1 MVGNKFNTSDQA
13 FEITAKLLVDYLSL
27 KLPPGVSSYH
37 IDVGDMA
44 FLDAVVPH
52 DIRPGFVKAVEYR
65 SACLPESGHLTPIQ
79 QLVKECVRLGLG
91 REDCFLLGGGMKM
104 DDGRILV
111 LPNGSNIVKAKETKQ
126 KKVQQVT
133 QVNTQDLTWL
143 MNSGLPADQVELIK
157 SAMSDIN
164 ISEVST
170 LADNDS
176 AQQHQQQQK
185 QEKIEMHTD
194 RRKRTSNSRGRALLQ
209 NGFGDGLRN
218 EVKPITS
225 NRPMT
230 ASTSASPGDTS
241 KTMQTNQ
248 ALNSPIKINNN
259 NRSVTPN
266 KIRQPAPKI
275 LKTKPPTNNYPAK
288 EKNARGERY
297 RKEVIGQG
305 FDKEVIGGP
314 PPMAKGD
321 SAKAERALQ
330 RRMRSMERMSK
341 MRMYEEE
348 VEAPLQ
354 TKWRDSL
361 WDYSAHGGAHKF
373 LVLSIV
379 APLCK
384 FHISDIFRLC
394 NQY

>member
-1 MVGNKFNTSDQA
+1 M
-13 FEITAKLLVDYLSL
+13 
-27 KLPPGVSSYH
+27 
-37 IDVGDMA
+37 
-44 FLDAVVPH
+44 
-52 DIRPGFVKAVEYR
+52 KAVEYR
-65 SACLPESGHLTPIQ
+65 SAYLPESGNLTPIQ

-91 REDCFLLGGGMKM
+91 REDCFLLGGGMKL

-111 LPNGSNIVKAKETKQ
+111 LPNGSNIVKAKKTKQ
-126 KKVQQVT
+126 KKEQQVT
-133 QVNTQDLTWL
+133 QINTQDLTWL
-143 MNSGLPADQVELIK
+143 VNSGLPTDEVELIK
-157 SAMSDIN
+157 SAMLDIN
-164 ISEVST
+164 ISEFNT

-176 AQQHQQQQK
+176 AQQHQQQKK

-209 NGFGDGLRN
+209 NGFGHGLRN
-218 EVKPITS
+218 EIKPITS

-230 ASTSASPGDTS
+230 ASSSASPGDTS

-259 NRSVTPN
+259 NTVTPN
-266 KIRQPAPKI
+266 KIRQPPAPKN
-275 LKTKPPTNNYPAK
+275 LKTQPPTNNYLAQ
-288 EKNARGERY
+288 EKNARGERHQ
-297 RKEVIGQG
+297 KEVIGQG
-305 FDKEVIGGP
+305 FQKEVIGGP
-314 PPMAKGD
+314 PPMAKRD

-330 RRMRSMERMSK
+330 RRIRSMERMSK

-361 WDYSAHGGAHKF
+361 WDYSVHGVHKF

-384 FHISDIFRLC
+384 FQISDIFRHL
-394 NQY
+394 NQYSQI